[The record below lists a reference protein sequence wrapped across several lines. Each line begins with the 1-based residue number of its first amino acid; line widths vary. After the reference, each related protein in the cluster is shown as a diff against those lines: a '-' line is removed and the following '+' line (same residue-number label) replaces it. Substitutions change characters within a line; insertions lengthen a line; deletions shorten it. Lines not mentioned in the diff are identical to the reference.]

1 MVGNRAVVEP
11 SRLSGKTFTAKFYL
25 WLIFRCIS
33 GMKKAHLVI
42 ILAVILIAIAAITIT
57 LAVVLSKKDS
67 SKGSVKQH
75 PENEA
80 YRYTK
85 AAVATDS
92 AICSKVCDNL
102 LTQ

>member
-1 MVGNRAVVEP
+1 
-11 SRLSGKTFTAKFYL
+11 
-25 WLIFRCIS
+25 
-33 GMKKAHLVI
+33 MKKSHIVI

-57 LAVVLSKKDS
+57 LAVVLSRKDS
-67 SKGSVKQH
+67 SKGTVKEH

-92 AICSKVCDNL
+92 AICSKVCNDL
-102 LTQ
+102 LTR